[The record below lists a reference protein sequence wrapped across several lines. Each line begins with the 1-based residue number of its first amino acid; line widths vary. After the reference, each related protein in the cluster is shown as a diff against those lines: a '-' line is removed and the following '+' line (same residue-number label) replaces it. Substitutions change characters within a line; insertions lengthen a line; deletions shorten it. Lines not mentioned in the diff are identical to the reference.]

1 MSSDSP
7 PKYIYKIIP
16 SPPEDPFPK
25 ELPLSELDR
34 NDGFVHLSTSSQ
46 VPKTAD
52 LFFTKASSLWII
64 KLEYAQFATDSMK
77 WEGGYPH
84 LYGNFGAE
92 NVDSVEKFIR
102 EQDQTWG
109 QVMEKSSWLQ

>member
-1 MSSDSP
+1 M
-7 PKYIYKIIP
+7 
-16 SPPEDPFPK
+16 
-25 ELPLSELDR
+25 
-34 NDGFVHLSTSSQ
+34 
-46 VPKTAD
+46 PKTAD

-64 KLEYAQFATDSMK
+64 KLQYAQFATDSMK